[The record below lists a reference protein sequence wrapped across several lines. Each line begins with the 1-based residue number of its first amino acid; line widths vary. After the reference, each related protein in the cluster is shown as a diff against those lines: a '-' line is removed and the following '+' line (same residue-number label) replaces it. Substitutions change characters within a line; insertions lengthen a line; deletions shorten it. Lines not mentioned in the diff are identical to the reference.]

1 MQVITAVKSLSA
13 RATSPQKSEF
23 YNIHLFL
30 TLIDER
36 MLIFFNMPCTLTYMP
51 CFGQM
56 IQQLLTLRV
65 LKSYEFLHYN

>member
-1 MQVITAVKSLSA
+1 MQVITAAKSLSA

-30 TLIDER
+30 TFIDER
-36 MLIFFNMPCTLTYMP
+36 MLIFNMPCALTYMS

-56 IQQLLTLRV
+56 IQ
-65 LKSYEFLHYN
+65 